1 MMKTLQKSSKKSS
14 TGENNMKKFVGICRV
29 SSKKQLAKGN
39 SLEDQKNSILEYA
52 KKLNGEVVEM
62 IQVQVSGAKMKVN
75 SAILS
80 KALLRA
86 KESNS
91 DVILSKLDRLSRDAL
106 SLHQIKSIAQESGVQ
121 IHLAALGKTI
131 QEMSSIE
138 FSLLAMFAE
147 HEREQI
153 ISRVKASSKKSLG
166 AFGRIVDA
174 KEASKSSILKRRNLA
189 TTWADQSG
197 IVDEIKQA
205 KEMLKRPTLAS
216 VCELLNGR
224 GLVQRL
230 GFRNLQS
237 L

>member
-1 MMKTLQKSSKKSS
+1 
-14 TGENNMKKFVGICRV
+14 MKKFIGWSRV
-29 SSKKQLAKGN
+29 SSKIQLAKGN
-39 SLEDQKNSILEYA
+39 SLADQKESILEYA
-52 KKLNGEVVEM
+52 KKLGGEVSEI
-62 IQVQVSGAKMKVN
+62 IQIQVSGSKMKMN
-75 SAILS
+75 SSVIS
-80 KALLRA
+80 KLLLKA

-106 SLHQIKSIAQESGVQ
+106 SLHQIKSIAQESDVQ

-205 KEMLKRPTLAS
+205 KEMLKKPTLAS
-216 VCELLNGR
+216 VSVLLNGR
-224 GLVQRL
+224 GLVTRTGKSFSTGNLQRLVQRL
-230 GFRNLQS
+230 GFKNLQS
-237 L
+237 LA